1 MATLVRWR
9 RPSRA
14 QGKADVARKR
24 DDAADPTLAARPPPA
39 PGEGEV
45 DYRWSLANERTF
57 LAWIRTSL
65 SLIAAAVAVA
75 QLIPPFP
82 RTDLRWALG
91 AFLAILAAGTASL
104 AYTRW
109 AATEKAMRERE
120 ARPAGRSLLLLTAA
134 LIVLA
139 VVVFVLVLV
148 TR

>member
-1 MATLVRWR
+1 MA
-9 RPSRA
+9 
-14 QGKADVARKR
+14 GER
-24 DDAADPTLAARPPPA
+24 DDAADPILPVVPTTA

-65 SLIAAAVAVA
+65 SLIAAAVAVV

-82 RTDLRWALG
+82 RTDVRWALG
-91 AFLAILAAGTASL
+91 AFLATLAVGTASL
-104 AYTRW
+104 AYSRW

-120 ARPAGRSLLLLTAA
+120 ARPAGRSLLLLTTA

-139 VVVFVLVLV
+139 VVVFALVLG